1 MKIVVVGLGKVGRA
15 LTQQL
20 SADKHDIVVIDRN
33 PTVVDDICN
42 ICDVRGV
49 TGNGGCY
56 EVQAEAFEGG
66 ADLLI
71 AATDSDEINIL
82 ACLVAKKLNTRHT
95 IARIRNPEYEKQ
107 LRFMRQELGLSMV
120 INPEKATAREI
131 ARVLRFPN
139 ALKLEQFSKQR
150 FELVE
155 YRLTEGNPLTGLQL
169 SDLIQQHAGQNADP
183 APWHAGKQITIPTGR
198 FYPGR
203 RGYNL
208 PDGHP
213 AGTGTVLPPPGYF
226 QGARQQCHGGGRF
239 PHGVLSRQRTE
250 RDEHARYRN

>member
-82 ACLVAKKLNTRHT
+82 ACLVAKKLGTQHT

-107 LRFMRQELGLSMV
+107 LRFMRGAGPVDDHQPGKDHRPRDRAGAALPLGYQ
-120 INPEKATAREI
+120 A
-131 ARVLRFPN
+131 
-139 ALKLEQFSKQR
+139 
-150 FELVE
+150 
-155 YRLTEGNPLTGLQL
+155 
-169 SDLIQQHAGQNADP
+169 
-183 APWHAGKQITIPTGR
+183 
-198 FYPGR
+198 
-203 RGYNL
+203 
-208 PDGHP
+208 
-213 AGTGTVLPPPGYF
+213 
-226 QGARQQCHGGGRF
+226 
-239 PHGVLSRQRTE
+239 
-250 RDEHARYRN
+250 

>member
-95 IARIRNPEYEKQ
+95 IAR
-107 LRFMRQELGLSMV
+107 LS
-120 INPEKATAREI
+120 
-131 ARVLRFPN
+131 
-139 ALKLEQFSKQR
+139 
-150 FELVE
+150 
-155 YRLTEGNPLTGLQL
+155 
-169 SDLIQQHAGQNADP
+169 LIH
-183 APWHAGKQITIPTGR
+183 I
-198 FYPGR
+198 
-203 RGYNL
+203 
-208 PDGHP
+208 
-213 AGTGTVLPPPGYF
+213 
-226 QGARQQCHGGGRF
+226 
-239 PHGVLSRQRTE
+239 
-250 RDEHARYRN
+250 

>member
-139 ALKLEQFSKQR
+139 ALKLEQFSKHR
-150 FELVE
+150 WELV
-155 YRLTEGNPLTGLQL
+155 
-169 SDLIQQHAGQNADP
+169 
-183 APWHAGKQITIPTGR
+183 
-198 FYPGR
+198 
-203 RGYNL
+203 
-208 PDGHP
+208 
-213 AGTGTVLPPPGYF
+213 
-226 QGARQQCHGGGRF
+226 
-239 PHGVLSRQRTE
+239 
-250 RDEHARYRN
+250 